1 MSLNSGIYWGN
12 VRHRR
17 FGDIS
22 HQFGYRLYMMGID
35 VDEISQLCDKS
46 FIFGQKWYNP
56 IRFLEKDYVRGEPSE
71 LKQRIE
77 RKVRQLGGSW
87 STTNRVIMLIQCRC
101 FGVYFSPINCY
112 FCYDAGGK
120 CQYMLAEVSN
130 TPWRERH
137 YYLVDLQGELR
148 NKKEF
153 HVSPF
158 MDLNM
163 DYLWRIRP
171 PKKSTLVHI
180 ENHTSYKVFD
190 ATLTLMKWDFSARNI
205 MKTLSLIPF
214 MTIKVVTGIYWQALQ
229 LFIKKVPFVAHPN
242 TKATKVTQKP

>member
-1 MSLNSGIYWGN
+1 MTLNSGIYWGS

-17 FGDIS
+17 FGDIA
-22 HQFGYRLYMMGID
+22 HQFRYQLYMMGID
-35 VDEISQLCDKS
+35 IDEIPQLCAQS
-46 FIFGQKWYNP
+46 RVFGQKWYNP
-56 IRFLEKDYVRGEPSE
+56 IRFLEKDYVRGEPGE
-71 LKQRIE
+71 LKQRIDG
-77 RKVRQLGGSW
+77 KVRQLGGSW
-87 STTNRVIMLIQCRC
+87 SPVNRVIMLVQCRC

-112 FCYDAGGK
+112 FCYDAKGQ

-148 NKKEF
+148 HPKAF

-163 DYLWRIRP
+163 DYLWRVRP

-180 ENHTSYKVFD
+180 ENHTSSKVFD
-190 ATLTLMKWDFSARNI
+190 ATLTLMKWDFSADKL
-205 MKTLSLIPF
+205 MKTLALIPL
-214 MTIKVVTGIYWQALQ
+214 MTIKVVTGIYWQAFQ
-229 LFIKKVPFVAHPN
+229 LFLKKVPFVAHPN
-242 TKATKVTQKP
+242 TKATKITQKP